1 MSIDGTNVLITAGAK
16 HLGAAIAKVFAQRGA
31 NTTINYRTSRREAED
46 LAERLTVDHG
56 GAHIAVQADVTDS
69 KDVTRMISQVESQIG
84 PVDILVNNAG
94 PFSKTPFAEMA
105 EEEWDEV
112 LDANLKAA
120 YLCSAAVAG
129 SMRSNGW
136 GRIINISAVS
146 AFVRNRSIYGL
157 SKASLHTLTE
167 SMAFEL
173 APEVTVNAIAP
184 GQILESLQEMSG
196 IDPNWAESVAQ
207 RTPLGRL
214 VTRSEVAE
222 IVAEL
227 CTEPFDMVTGAVVPI
242 DGGLRL
248 PRF

>member
-16 HLGAAIAKVFAQRGA
+16 HLGAAIAQAFAQRGA
-31 NTTINYRTSRREAED
+31 NTMINYRTSRLEAED
-46 LAERLTVDHG
+46 LAERLTADHG
-56 GAHIAVQADVTDS
+56 GTHIAVQADVTES
-69 KDVTRMISQVESQIG
+69 EAVARMMLEVESQIG

-105 EEEWDEV
+105 EGEWDEV

-120 YLCSAAVAG
+120 YLCAAAVAG
-129 SMRSNGW
+129 PMKRKGR
-136 GRIINISAVS
+136 GRIINVSAVS

-167 SMAFEL
+167 SLSLEL

-222 IVAEL
+222 IVVEL